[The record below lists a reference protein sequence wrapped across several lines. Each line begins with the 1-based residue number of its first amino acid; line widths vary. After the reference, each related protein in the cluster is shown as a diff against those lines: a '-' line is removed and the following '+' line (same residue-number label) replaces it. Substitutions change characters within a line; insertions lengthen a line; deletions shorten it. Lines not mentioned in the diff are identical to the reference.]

1 MKHFIKHSLDYHLTN
16 HPPCN
21 LGDEVVKGIFGLGN
35 TILGGIGKLFGAK
48 DANQK
53 NFEYNQKL
61 MEQQQRY
68 NVTNMNLQRD
78 INKELAR
85 YGYDLENEYNSPSVQ
100 KAKMLAAGLNPYYNE
115 AGATSAAS
123 NPNMQQ
129 VSQPSVSIPNF
140 QAQSPW
146 AAFANLPADFAQI
159 ASATKAIAEAKKAG
173 VETEQQ
179 ERAMET
185 YLKDLYE
192 RWRGSKLANDYQEV
206 ITNWYKEN
214 GHSYLNEQD
223 RKLSIEIGNLCAQG
237 NLAEA
242 QKLLVEAQKD
252 NQIKNNALFD
262 KIQGFLEEK
271 AKWEANTAQ
280 AQYGATKAQEGM
292 FNAQADAAK
301 SNAISQRII
310 ANATYKQA
318 VTAEENGQYYRINLK
333 EASKL
338 TQAQKNDLIQNSIAM
353 YEDATGIHLNKEALA
368 KAQGAL
374 LTMLQSAQRQT
385 YINSINPLTY
395 LGSIFGGALNVGS
408 KLIK

>member
-206 ITNWYKEN
+206 ITNWYKDN
-214 GHSYLNEQD
+214 GKHYLDEQQRQLTAD
-223 RKLSIEIGNLCAQG
+223 IGDKIADCDLKG
-237 NLAEA
+237 A

-252 NQIKNNALFD
+252 KQLKDNVLFD
-262 KIQGFLEEK
+262 NIQTFLEDK
-271 AKWEANTAQ
+271 AKAEAANAQ
-280 AQYGATKAQEGM
+280 AQVGATKAQEEM
-292 FNAQADAAK
+292 FKKQGNAAVVQAGAAAK
-301 SNAISQRII
+301 NAE
-310 ANATYKQA
+310 
-318 VTAEENGQYYRINLK
+318 TARLRALAENRLTDMVIENTRLDNK
-333 EASKL
+333 E
-338 TQAQKNDLIQNSIAM
+338 
-353 YEDATGIHLNKEALA
+353 KEALIDS
-368 KAQGAL
+368 L
-374 LTMLQSAQRQT
+374 
-385 YINSINPLTY
+385 NSDATVKRLPIT
-395 LGSIFGGALNVGS
+395 G
-408 KLIK
+408 KL